1 MHPPIRFATIVAIA
15 TFHSPI
21 HTIHTASI
29 GELNC
34 HLTRYNTNFFITHL
48 RLILRRNSINHTTT
62 SQLHATKLILPP
74 WYNKNMKIILG
85 SCGLST
91 EPIIRT
97 CENLVKKSRE
107 NINIIIIN
115 EAIKGES
122 GDHHWFIEELQ
133 HLSKII
139 GGNIEFIDIQA
150 HPLKYIEQRIAIA
163 DIVYCLGG
171 NTDYLAN
178 TFIKTGFDGIL
189 PTILAKK
196 VWVGSSAGSCV
207 LCHKESEEIQKTIY
221 KEKRETDHFTDII
234 PIIFLPHLHGFY
246 KFDKKEVEDAS
257 MLTSLPVYAL
267 SDKAAIIVNDDDPLK
282 IIGEDYLIAK
292 NGKITAQD

>member
-1 MHPPIRFATIVAIA
+1 
-15 TFHSPI
+15 
-21 HTIHTASI
+21 
-29 GELNC
+29 
-34 HLTRYNTNFFITHL
+34 
-48 RLILRRNSINHTTT
+48 
-62 SQLHATKLILPP
+62 
-74 WYNKNMKIILG
+74 MKIILG

-163 DIVYCLGG
+163 DIVYCFGG

-178 TFIKTGFDGIL
+178 TFIKTGFDRIL

-221 KEKRETDHFTDII
+221 KKNVKPTISQTLYLSFSYHTYMVFINSTKRKWRT
-234 PIIFLPHLHGFY
+234 PPC
-246 KFDKKEVEDAS
+246 
-257 MLTSLPVYAL
+257 
-267 SDKAAIIVNDDDPLK
+267 
-282 IIGEDYLIAK
+282 
-292 NGKITAQD
+292 